1 MGLKGET
8 SHLPFR
14 CRLRIQR
21 DLIKTTMEG
30 PKSFWD
36 SQEKIF
42 ATYIYSND
50 DDDDDESDL
59 RNEHETMT
67 TTHHLVTPHS

>member
-1 MGLKGET
+1 
-8 SHLPFR
+8 
-14 CRLRIQR
+14 
-21 DLIKTTMEG
+21 MEG